1 MIFGICGTFASG
13 QDTTGL
19 ILAKK
24 YQLFFVSTSDI
35 VRQFAQAERGSI
47 ERPILKE
54 VATELRKNY
63 GGSILVDRALDTYKL
78 SDNKN
83 GAVITGIRTL
93 GEAKAIKNAGGKI
106 IFTDAPVKIR
116 YERMVNRARDNEVNI
131 TINEFI
137 EREVQEASTGAT
149 DADFNRNS
157 IANIADIKIIND
169 KSIEDLTNIINEL
182 NI

>member
-13 QDTTGL
+13 QDTTGI

-47 ERPILKE
+47 ERPVLKE
-54 VATELRKNY
+54 VATELRQNY
-63 GGSILVDRALDTYKL
+63 GGSILVDRALNTFKL
-78 SDNKN
+78 SDNHN
-83 GAVITGIRTL
+83 GVVITGIRTL
-93 GEAKAIKNAGGKI
+93 GEAKAIKNVGGKI
-106 IFTDAPVKIR
+106 IFTDAPVEVR
-116 YERMVNRARDNEVNI
+116 YQRMVNRARDNEMNI

-137 EREVQEASTGAT
+137 DRELQEASTGAS

-157 IANIADIKIIND
+157 IAKIADININNDRTLADLTKIID
-169 KSIEDLTNIINEL
+169 EL
-182 NI
+182 NV

>member
-24 YQLFFVSTSDI
+24 HQLFFVSTSDI

-47 ERPILKE
+47 ERPVLKE
-54 VATELRKNY
+54 VATELRQNY
-63 GGSILVDRALDTYKL
+63 GGSILVDRALDTFKL
-78 SDNKN
+78 SDNQN
-83 GAVITGIRTL
+83 GVVVTGIRTL

-106 IFTDAPVKIR
+106 IFTDAPVEIR
-116 YERMVNRARDNEVNI
+116 FQRMVNRARDNEKNI

-137 EREVQEASTGAT
+137 ARELQEASTGAS

-169 KSIEDLTNIINEL
+169 KTLADLTANIDEL
-182 NI
+182 SL

>member
-1 MIFGICGTFASG
+1 MIIGVCGTFASG

-24 YQLFFVSTSDI
+24 FDLFFVSTSDI

-54 VATELRKNY
+54 VATELRQNY
-63 GGSILVDRALDTYKL
+63 GASILVDRAIDTYKL
-78 SDNKN
+78 SGNKN

-106 IFTDAPVKIR
+106 IFTDAPVEIR
-116 YERMVNRARDNEVNI
+116 YQRMVDRARDNEVNI
-131 TINEFI
+131 SINEFI
-137 EREVQEASTGAT
+137 DRELQEASTGAT

-157 IANIADIKIIND
+157 IAEIADHNISNDKTLEDLKNLINNIKI
-169 KSIEDLTNIINEL
+169 
-182 NI
+182 